1 MLPTRRSAF
10 ETHDTLA
17 DAFAT
22 FTASADELQ
31 RSYAQWSA
39 EITVLRQHLQEKEA
53 ELAQEREKSRHLR
66 ALGEVAAV
74 LAHEVRNP
82 LASMELFAG
91 LLAQS
96 EILSEEER
104 GWVTQLQAG
113 FRQLNAT
120 VSNVLHFHGK
130 SPVDLA
136 PLEVSAVVCRAL
148 QFIIP
153 LAKRSAVE
161 VILTDDFGEARVAGN
176 DEQLTQ
182 VLLNLAINSINAM
195 PSGGALAVRGTTT
208 ADQVELSVR
217 DSGPG
222 IQVKVR
228 DRIFEAGFTTRM
240 GSAGLG
246 LAVCKR
252 IISDH
257 GGTIAAVPG
266 EPGAMFVIR
275 LPRLKD
281 GCDA

>member
-1 MLPTRRSAF
+1 MLPTGRSGF

-39 EITVLRQHLQEKEA
+39 ELAVLRQHLQEKEA

-91 LLAQS
+91 LLAES
-96 EILSEEER
+96 ESLSDEER

-113 FRQLNAT
+113 FRQLNGT

-130 SPVDLA
+130 SPVDLV
-136 PLEVSAVVCRAL
+136 PLEVSPLVCRAL
-148 QFIIP
+148 DFIIP
-153 LAKRSAVE
+153 LAERAEIE
-161 VILTDDFGEARVAGN
+161 VRLTDHFGEARIAGN

-182 VLLNLAINSINAM
+182 VLLNLAMNSIHAM
-195 PSGGALAVRGTTT
+195 QAGGALAIRGTTN
-208 ADQVELSVR
+208 ADQVEISVR

-222 IQVKVR
+222 IAVAVR
-228 DRIFEAGFTTRM
+228 DRMFEAGFTTRM

-252 IISDH
+252 IIGEH
-257 GGTIAAVPG
+257 GGTITAVPG
-266 EPGAMFVIR
+266 QPGAMFVVR

>member
-1 MLPTRRSAF
+1 MLPTRRSGF

-39 EITVLRQHLQEKEA
+39 ELAVLRQHLQEKEA

-91 LLAQS
+91 LLGES
-96 EILSEEER
+96 ERLNFEER

-130 SPVDLA
+130 CPVDLA
-136 PLEVSAVVCRAL
+136 PLEVSPLVCRAL
-148 QFIIP
+148 DFIVP
-153 LAKRSAVE
+153 LAKRAEVE
-161 VILTDDFGEARVAGN
+161 VMLTDHFGEARVAGN

-182 VLLNLAINSINAM
+182 VLLNLAINSIRAM
-195 PSGGALAVRGTTT
+195 QPGGALAVRGTTN
-208 ADQVELSVR
+208 AENVEICVR

-222 IQVKVR
+222 IPVEVR
-228 DRIFEAGFTTRM
+228 DRMFEAGFTTRM

-252 IISDH
+252 IISEH

-266 EPGAMFVIR
+266 QPGAMFVVR
-275 LPRLKD
+275 LPRLKE